1 MANFGCPD
9 HEGAHAMTG
18 SLTSSPLPQAGEGE
32 FAAPSAHLRLN
43 AYLPQEADVVDRVQ
57 ESASAFTVRLRF
69 TDPEMRDAY
78 RFHPGQFN
86 MLYLYGV
93 GEVPISIV
101 SDPEDA
107 GVLDH
112 TIRALGRV
120 TQGLSRLRPGD
131 RVGVRGPF
139 GRGWP
144 LEKAQGRDVVVV
156 TGGLG
161 CAPVVSVINYL
172 VKRRQHFGTLTIMQ
186 GVKHTA
192 DLIWRERYERWAG
205 LPDTQVLLAADV
217 GGPAW
222 PWHVG
227 PVTALFD
234 QVQLSPERCI
244 VMMCGPEA
252 MMRAASQDL
261 TRRGVPEEAL
271 WLTLERNMQCGVGH
285 CGHCQIG
292 GRFVC
297 EDGPVFQ
304 YPEIKP
310 LFGVRGF

>member
-1 MANFGCPD
+1 MPGAPMANP
-9 HEGAHAMTG
+9 
-18 SLTSSPLPQAGEGE
+18 
-32 FAAPSAHLRLN
+32 
-43 AYLPQEADVVDRVQ
+43 YLPYEAEVVDRVQ
-57 ESASAFTVRLRF
+57 ESASAFTLRLRF
-69 TDPEMRDAY
+69 TDPEVHNAY
-78 RFHPGQFN
+78 RFQPGQFN

-101 SDPEDA
+101 SDPEDEQI
-107 GVLDH
+107 LDH

-120 TQGLSRLRPGD
+120 TNGLSGLRVGD
-131 RVGVRGPF
+131 HLGVRGPF

-144 LEKAQGRDVVVV
+144 LEESEGRDVVVV

-172 VKRRQHFGTLTIMQ
+172 VKRRQRFGALTILQ

-192 DLIWRERYERWAG
+192 DMIWRERYERWAR
-205 LPDTQVLLAADV
+205 LPRTQVLLAADV
-217 GGPAW
+217 GGPGW
-222 PWHVG
+222 SWHVG
-227 PVTALFD
+227 PVTVLFD
-234 QVQLSPERCI
+234 RMDQSPAHSI

-261 TRRGVPEEAL
+261 IRRGVSEEAL

-292 GRFVC
+292 GHFVC
-297 EDGPVFQ
+297 KDGPVFH